1 MAVSKP
7 KASGKSQKTS
17 VAAKKNASTPSTQ
30 TSGNPNDVVTKRVV
44 MTSSEIEAA
53 AKKPD
58 DISSTGASAAKPD
71 ASASKDKAHSAE
83 DVKLISSASSS
94 EKADQMSVANT
105 PDSASVVKVDA
116 DTGAEVKAS
125 PAEASTTATRAKAPA
140 TSSPASKQSKPVK
153 SAPKPA
159 AKSGAARS
167 AAAKKPASK
176 KMAASKPSP
185 KAEKVSTVT
194 QTTKSAAAAK
204 PADAKVTVPKKTA
217 APAKA
222 QASASKSSTTQKT
235 VAPSSPPKLV
245 PQKESQA
252 PATASSP
259 KPAAKEAPE
268 GAPSDVFG
276 MGVMFMD
283 TNAMEKFFDMWKTP
297 EVDAIFTASNDA
309 FEGSI
314 SAANEAFSKMF
325 ETMTGQSD
333 VFSGAGSRVVAQY
346 EELIETQQK
355 NLEEIW
361 HASAAL
367 MEKSGGVGTEL
378 VAWAQR
384 EMDASQADI
393 EALSKAESLSDI
405 QEVNARILNRCVES
419 GLAEGEKVQEMM
431 FSALSDSFSAM
442 NKAANVGMK

>member
-7 KASGKSQKTS
+7 KASGKPQKTS

-30 TSGNPNDVVTKRVV
+30 TSGNKDDVVTKRVV

-58 DISSTGASAAKPD
+58 DISSVEKNSAKPA
-71 ASASKDKAHSAE
+71 ASPPKDKAHSAE
-83 DVKLISSASSS
+83 DVKPISSAPSS
-94 EKADQMSVANT
+94 EKADQMPVANT

-167 AAAKKPASK
+167 AATKKPVSK

-204 PADAKVTVPKKTA
+204 PADAKVTAPKKTA

-222 QASASKSSTTQKT
+222 QATASKSSTTQKT

-245 PQKESQA
+245 TQKESQA
-252 PATASSP
+252 PKTASSP

-276 MGVMFMD
+276 MGAMFMD

-297 EVDAIFTASNDA
+297 EVDAILTASNDA
-309 FEGSI
+309 FEDSL
-314 SAANEAFSKMF
+314 SAANEAFSRMF

-346 EELIETQQK
+346 EELVETQQK
-355 NLEEIW
+355 KLEEIW

-378 VAWAQR
+378 VSWAQR

-405 QEVNARILNRCVES
+405 QEVNSRILNRCVES

-431 FSALSDSFSAM
+431 FSAFSDSFSAM
-442 NKAANVGMK
+442 NKAANAGMK

>member
-7 KASGKSQKTS
+7 KASGKPQKTS

-30 TSGNPNDVVTKRVV
+30 TSGNKDDVVTKRVV

-58 DISSTGASAAKPD
+58 DISSAEKNSAKPA
-71 ASASKDKAHSAE
+71 ASPPKDKAHSAE
-83 DVKLISSASSS
+83 DVKPISSVPSS
-94 EKADQMSVANT
+94 EKADQMPVANT

-167 AAAKKPASK
+167 AAAKKPVSK

-194 QTTKSAAAAK
+194 QTTKSVAAAK
-204 PADAKVTVPKKTA
+204 PADAKVTAPKKTA
-217 APAKA
+217 APAKT
-222 QASASKSSTTQKT
+222 QATASKSSTTQKT

-259 KPAAKEAPE
+259 KPAAKEGPE

-276 MGVMFMD
+276 MGAMFMD

-309 FEGSI
+309 FEDSL
-314 SAANEAFSKMF
+314 SAANEAFSRMF

-346 EELIETQQK
+346 EDLVETQQK
-355 NLEEIW
+355 KLEEIW

-378 VAWAQR
+378 VSWAQR

-405 QEVNARILNRCVES
+405 QEVNSRILNRCVES

-431 FSALSDSFSAM
+431 FSAFSDSFSAM
-442 NKAANVGMK
+442 NKAANAGMK